1 MNFSLRQC
9 RCGSG
14 RSGRGY
20 TPRRSWSRKI
30 LAVCLLLFLVGGC
43 RRAEE
48 IREDYAIRGGRAG
61 SSVNGIG
68 VLADMFEAQG
78 CDVFS
83 WRRLSPKLNDYRVI
97 VWAPDDF
104 LGPTLE
110 QREFLDNWLKEDTG
124 RTLVYIGRDYDAVTQ
139 YWQEVLPSAAA
150 DQQPEIARRLA
161 QAQSEHDE
169 ARVNMP
175 VEEISDWFVIR
186 RDRPRRRVAVLSGPW
201 SEEVAAPQTDI
212 WVQGRLQVPTA
223 AELGTLDKDGSKV
236 QLSYARFE
244 TLLESDDLELVYRVV
259 RPDWGTNQVIV
270 VVNGSFLLNLPL
282 VNVEHRKIAGH
293 LIRECRT
300 QGQDRKVAIIESG
313 LGGPTV
319 HSTEPKVRDPEAARR
334 RVLLAIHWVVLGML
348 YCLSIFPLFGRPKP
362 GPPDTVAEFSQHVD
376 ALGSLLEKTHDQAYA
391 QHQLE
396 QYRAKY

>member
-1 MNFSLRQC
+1 MNISSRQSG
-9 RCGSG
+9 CGSG
-14 RSGRGY
+14 QIGWGHA
-20 TPRRSWSRKI
+20 PRRSWSRSI
-30 LAVCLLLFLVGGC
+30 LAVCVLLLFVGGC
-43 RRAEE
+43 RRSEE

-83 WRRLSPKLNDYRVI
+83 WRRLSPKLDDYRVI

-104 LGPTLE
+104 VGPTQE
-110 QREFLDNWLKEDTG
+110 QREFLDNWLKAKSG
-124 RTLVYIGRDYDAVTQ
+124 RTLVYIGRDYDAVSQ
-139 YWQEVLPSAAA
+139 YWQEVLPSATA

-161 QAQSEHDE
+161 QAQSQHDE
-169 ARVNMP
+169 ARINMP
-175 VEEISDWFVIR
+175 VEEMSEWFVIR
-186 RDRPRRRVAVLSGPW
+186 RDPPRRRIAVLSGPW
-201 SEEVAAPQTDI
+201 SEKVDAPQTDI
-212 WVQGRLQVPTA
+212 WVQGRLEVPTA
-223 AELGTLDKDGSKV
+223 DELVTLDKDDSK
-236 QLSYARFE
+236 LSFALFE
-244 TLLESDDLELVYRVV
+244 TLLESDDIQLAYRVV

-300 QGQDRKVAIIESG
+300 QQKQSKVAIIESG
-313 LGGPTV
+313 PGGPAV
-319 HSTEPKVRDPEAARR
+319 HSTESQVRDPEAARR

-348 YCLSIFPLFGRPKP
+348 YCLSIFPLFGRPKS
-362 GPPDTVAEFSQHVD
+362 GPPDSVAEFSQHID

-396 QYRAKY
+396 QYRAKD